1 MHAPFSPEL
10 SQAILEWNTID
21 QRSLG
26 RKISA
31 LLAGDMQE
39 ENKLTRQEW
48 KTLKIFASNREHL
61 DKQFEVF
68 HQFVNYVEERT
79 ASPNHLIVCVQ
90 NFRKKLDF
98 NYRQEQSIIVRIVIV
113 VSFFFFPKYTHIYF
127 SNFELGIYTSHGK
140 KSEHGVYNN
149 VTNGIAPAFHEEYE
163 INIEA
168 LKPLDLPSEDLA
180 RFKTVFFTNLR
191 TLISD
196 PGRPVTPLSAWDFIK
211 LLLPSWETIL
221 PSDIQLSSREIRPM
235 SCAQFVGEAII
246 EAHRQ
251 TCSEF
256 GYDFPDVIEAYG
268 LAEAPERLLTTALVT
283 GFVARGIFVPRVKY
297 FI

>member
-1 MHAPFSPEL
+1 MHAPFPHEL

-31 LLAGDMQE
+31 LIAGELQD

-48 KTLKIFASNREHL
+48 KTLKIFASNQEHL

-68 HQFVNYVEERT
+68 HQFVKYVEERT
-79 ASPNHLIVCVQ
+79 VSSNQLIVCVQ
-90 NFRKKLDF
+90 NFRKKLDAD
-98 NYRQEQSIIVRIVIV
+98 YLKEKSIIVRIFIAI
-113 VSFFFFPKYTHIYF
+113 SSFFFPKYTHIYF
-127 SNFELGIYTSHGK
+127 SNFENGVYTSHGK
-140 KSEHGVYNN
+140 RSHYGVYNN
-149 VTNGIAPAFHEEYE
+149 VTNGITPAFHEEYE

-168 LKPLDLPSEDLA
+168 LKPLHLPSEDLD

-196 PGRPVTPLSAWDFIK
+196 LGRPVTPLSAWDFIK

-221 PSDIQLSSREIRPM
+221 PSDIQLSNPYIRPM
-235 SCAQFVGEAII
+235 SCVQFVGDAII

-251 TCSEF
+251 TCADF
-256 GYDFPDVIEAYG
+256 GYDFPDEMEAYG